1 MANRRMFS
9 LDVIDTDKF
18 MDMPLSAQAL
28 YFHLGLRADDDGFVA
43 SPKKI
48 MKIVDCKQDDMKVLI
63 AKGYVIP
70 FESGLIVIR
79 HWKMHNYIQTDRY
92 RKTKHVVERER
103 LELVNN
109 VYKLDTESVQ
119 DVLGTEA
126 QYSLAKDRIRD
137 RVNIELN
144 NTISSEP
151 EAAPSPQSGICIPL
165 NDKSVY
171 DVPLDKIDIWKTTY
185 PAVDVEQ
192 ELRKMVAWS
201 HSNPTKRKT
210 RRGVD
215 RFINSWLAREQDR
228 GGSRT
233 TKQQEPTQTDEEF
246 YAPYR
251 EMYKNLKPSPD
262 DPFQEGGSRWRKNR
276 VAPVQQN

>member
-1 MANRRMFS
+1 MANKRMFS
-9 LDVIDTDKF
+9 LDVVDTDKF

-48 MKIVDCKQDDMKVLI
+48 IKIVDCKQDDLKVLV
-63 AKGYVIP
+63 AKGFVIP
-70 FESGLIVIR
+70 FETGIIVIR
-79 HWKMHNYIQTDRY
+79 HWKMQNRIQSDRY
-92 RKTKHVVERER
+92 KPTKYVSERSR
-103 LELVNN
+103 LEVINS

-119 DVLGTEA
+119 DVLGMDT
-126 QYSLAKDRIRD
+126 QYSIDKYSIDKSSI
-137 RVNIELN
+137 

-185 PAVDVEQ
+185 PTVDVEQ

-201 HSNPTKRKT
+201 HSNPAKRKT

-262 DPFQEGGSRWRKNR
+262 DPFQ
-276 VAPVQQN
+276 

>member
-1 MANRRMFS
+1 MANKRMFS

-43 SPKKI
+43 SPRKI
-48 MKIVDCKQDDMKVLI
+48 MKIVDCKQDDLKVLI
-63 AKGYVIP
+63 AKGFVIP
-70 FESGLIVIR
+70 FETGIIVIR
-79 HWKMHNYIQTDRY
+79 HWKVHNRIQSDRY
-92 RKTKHVVERER
+92 KPTKYVSERSR
-103 LELVNN
+103 LEVVNN

-119 DVLGTEA
+119 DVLGMET
-126 QYSLAKDRIRD
+126 QVRLGKDSID
-137 RVNIELN
+137 KISI

-165 NDKSVY
+165 NDNSVY

-201 HSNPTKRKT
+201 HSNPARRKT

-233 TKQQEPTQTDEEF
+233 TREKELAQTDEEY

-251 EMYKNLKPSPD
+251 EMYANMKTTTD
-262 DPFQEGGSRWRKNR
+262 GPFQ
-276 VAPVQQN
+276 

>member
-1 MANRRMFS
+1 MANKRMFS

-43 SPKKI
+43 SPRKI
-48 MKIVDCKQDDMKVLI
+48 MKIVDCKQDDLKVLI
-63 AKGYVIP
+63 AKGFVIP
-70 FESGLIVIR
+70 FETGIIVIR
-79 HWKMHNYIQTDRY
+79 HWKVHNRIQSDRY
-92 RKTKHVVERER
+92 KPTKYVSERSR
-103 LELVNN
+103 LEVVNN

-119 DVLGTEA
+119 DVLGMET
-126 QYSLAKDRIRD
+126 QVRLGKDSID
-137 RVNIELN
+137 KISI

-233 TKQQEPTQTDEEF
+233 TKQQESTQTDEEF

-251 EMYKNLKPSPD
+251 EMYANMKTTTD
-262 DPFQEGGSRWRKNR
+262 GPFQ
-276 VAPVQQN
+276 

>member
-1 MANRRMFS
+1 MAGNEGNANKCFLVYYDNEVIVCRLPDEEAGRLFKSLFPYGKESIKPNFEDNPALAMAFDILSMAIDRGKEKYAERCEKNRKNISKRWNTE
-9 LDVIDTDKF
+9 DT
-18 MDMPLSAQAL
+18 
-28 YFHLGLRADDDGFVA
+28 
-43 SPKKI
+43 
-48 MKIVDCKQDDMKVLI
+48 
-63 AKGYVIP
+63 
-70 FESGLIVIR
+70 
-79 HWKMHNYIQTDRY
+79 T
-92 RKTKHVVERER
+92 
-103 LELVNN
+103 
-109 VYKLDTESVQ
+109 VY
-119 DVLGTEA
+119 
-126 QYSLAKDRIRD
+126 DRIQSNTKDTTVYD
-137 RVNIELN
+137 RVPYKEKYKEKEKYKNKKKDI

-165 NDKSVY
+165 NDNSVY

-201 HSNPTKRKT
+201 HSNPARRKT

-233 TKQQEPTQTDEEF
+233 TREKEPAQTDEEY

-251 EMYKNLKPSPD
+251 EMYANMKTTTD
-262 DPFQEGGSRWRKNR
+262 GPFQ
-276 VAPVQQN
+276 

>member
-1 MANRRMFS
+1 MANKRMFS

-43 SPKKI
+43 SPRKI
-48 MKIVDCKQDDMKVLI
+48 MKIVDCKQDDLKVLI
-63 AKGYVIP
+63 AKGFVIP
-70 FESGLIVIR
+70 FETGIIVIR
-79 HWKMHNYIQTDRY
+79 HWKVHNRIQSDRY
-92 RKTKHVVERER
+92 KPTKYVSERSR
-103 LELVNN
+103 LEVVNN

-119 DVLGTEA
+119 DVLGMET
-126 QYSLAKDRIRD
+126 QVRLGKDSID
-137 RVNIELN
+137 KISI

-165 NDKSVY
+165 NDNSVY

-233 TKQQEPTQTDEEF
+233 TKQQEPTQTDEEY

-251 EMYKNLKPSPD
+251 EMYANMKTTTD
-262 DPFQEGGSRWRKNR
+262 GPFQ
-276 VAPVQQN
+276 

>member
-92 RKTKHVVERER
+92 RKTKHVAERER
-103 LELVNN
+103 LELANN
-109 VYKLDTESVQ
+109 VYKLDTERVQ

-126 QYSLAKDRIRD
+126 QYSLAKDIIRD

-151 EAAPSPQSGICIPL
+151 EATPSPQSGICIPL

-262 DPFQEGGSRWRKNR
+262 DPFQ
-276 VAPVQQN
+276 

>member
-1 MANRRMFS
+1 MANKRMFS

-43 SPKKI
+43 SPRKI
-48 MKIVDCKQDDMKVLI
+48 MKIVDCKQDDLKVLI
-63 AKGYVIP
+63 AKGFVIP
-70 FESGLIVIR
+70 FETGIIVIR
-79 HWKMHNYIQTDRY
+79 HWKVHNRIQSDRY
-92 RKTKHVVERER
+92 KPTKYVSERSR
-103 LELVNN
+103 LEVVNN

-119 DVLGTEA
+119 DVLGMET
-126 QYSLAKDRIRD
+126 QVRLGKDSID
-137 RVNIELN
+137 KISI

-262 DPFQEGGSRWRKNR
+262 DPFQ
-276 VAPVQQN
+276 

>member
-92 RKTKHVVERER
+92 RKTKHEAERER

-109 VYKLDTESVQ
+109 VYKLDTERVQ

-126 QYSLAKDRIRD
+126 QYSLAKDIIRD

-151 EAAPSPQSGICIPL
+151 EATPSPQSGICIPL

-262 DPFQEGGSRWRKNR
+262 DPFQ
-276 VAPVQQN
+276 

>member
-1 MANRRMFS
+1 MANKRMFS

-43 SPKKI
+43 SPRKI
-48 MKIVDCKQDDMKVLI
+48 MKIVDCKQDDLKVLI
-63 AKGYVIP
+63 AKGFVIP
-70 FESGLIVIR
+70 FETGIIVIR
-79 HWKMHNYIQTDRY
+79 HWKVHNRIQSDRY
-92 RKTKHVVERER
+92 KPTKYVSERSR
-103 LELVNN
+103 LEVVNN

-119 DVLGTEA
+119 DVLGMET
-126 QYSLAKDRIRD
+126 QVRLGKDSID
-137 RVNIELN
+137 KISI

-165 NDKSVY
+165 NDNSVY

-262 DPFQEGGSRWRKNR
+262 DPFQ
-276 VAPVQQN
+276 

>member
-126 QYSLAKDRIRD
+126 QYSLAKDIIRD
-137 RVNIELN
+137 RAHIELN

-262 DPFQEGGSRWRKNR
+262 DPFQ
-276 VAPVQQN
+276 

>member
-48 MKIVDCKQDDMKVLI
+48 MKIVDCKQDDLKVLI
-63 AKGYVIP
+63 AKGFVIP
-70 FESGLIVIR
+70 FESGVVVIR
-79 HWKMHNYIQTDRY
+79 HWKIQNRIQPDRY
-92 RKTKHVVERER
+92 RKTKYVSERSKLDVVD
-103 LELVNN
+103 N
-109 VYKLDTESVQ
+109 VYKLDTEIIQ
-119 DVLGTEA
+119 DVIETEP
-126 QYSLAKDRIRD
+126 QYSIDKYSIDKCSI
-137 RVNIELN
+137 
-144 NTISSEP
+144 NTICSEP
-151 EAAPSPQSGICIPL
+151 ETAPSQQSGICIPL
-165 NDKSVY
+165 NDKSSY
-171 DVPLDKIDIWKTTY
+171 DVPLDKIALWRDTY

-228 GGSRT
+228 GGSRISE
-233 TKQQEPTQTDEEF
+233 QQEATRADEEY

-251 EMYKNLKPSPD
+251 EMYANMKTTTD
-262 DPFQEGGSRWRKNR
+262 GPFQ
-276 VAPVQQN
+276 

>member
-1 MANRRMFS
+1 MANSEGNANKCFLVYYDNEVIVCRLPDEEAGRLFKS
-9 LDVIDTDKF
+9 LFPYGKESIKPNFEDNPALAMAFDILSMAIDRGKEKY
-18 MDMPLSAQAL
+18 AE
-28 YFHLGLRADDDGFVA
+28 RCE
-43 SPKKI
+43 K
-48 MKIVDCKQDDMKVLI
+48 
-63 AKGYVIP
+63 
-70 FESGLIVIR
+70 
-79 HWKMHNYIQTDRY
+79 N
-92 RKTKHVVERER
+92 RKNISKRWNTEDTT
-103 LELVNN
+103 
-109 VYKLDTESVQ
+109 VY
-119 DVLGTEA
+119 
-126 QYSLAKDRIRD
+126 DRIQSNTKDTTVYD
-137 RVNIELN
+137 RVPYKEKYKNKKKDKDI

-151 EAAPSPQSGICIPL
+151 ETAPSPQSGICIPL

-171 DVPLDKIDIWKTTY
+171 DVPLDKIDIWKETY

-233 TKQQEPTQTDEEF
+233 TRQQEPAQTDEEY

-251 EMYKNLKPSPD
+251 EMYANMKTTTD
-262 DPFQEGGSRWRKNR
+262 GPFQ
-276 VAPVQQN
+276 

>member
-1 MANRRMFS
+1 MANKRMFS

-43 SPKKI
+43 SPRKI
-48 MKIVDCKQDDMKVLI
+48 MKIVDCKQDDLKVLI
-63 AKGYVIP
+63 AKGFVIP
-70 FESGLIVIR
+70 FETGIIVIR
-79 HWKMHNYIQTDRY
+79 HWKVHNRIQSDRY
-92 RKTKHVVERER
+92 KPTKYVSERSR
-103 LELVNN
+103 LEVVNN

-119 DVLGTEA
+119 DVLGMET
-126 QYSLAKDRIRD
+126 QVRLGKDSID
-137 RVNIELN
+137 KISI

-151 EAAPSPQSGICIPL
+151 EVAPSPQSGICIPL

-201 HSNPTKRKT
+201 HSNPTRRKT
-210 RRGVD
+210 RRGVN

-233 TKQQEPTQTDEEF
+233 TREKEPIQTDEEY

-251 EMYKNLKPSPD
+251 EMYANMKTTTD
-262 DPFQEGGSRWRKNR
+262 GPFQ
-276 VAPVQQN
+276 

>member
-9 LDVIDTDKF
+9 LDVVDTDKF
-18 MDMPLSAQAL
+18 LDMPLSAQAL

-48 MKIVDCKQDDMKVLI
+48 VKVVDCKQDDLKVLI
-63 AKGYVIP
+63 AKGFVIP
-70 FESGLIVIR
+70 FETGVIVIR
-79 HWKMHNYIQTDRY
+79 HWKMQNRIQADRY
-92 RKTKHVVERER
+92 KPTKYIAERNR
-103 LELVNN
+103 LEVVNS
-109 VYKLDTESVQ
+109 VYKLDTEREQ
-119 DVLGTEA
+119 DVLEMDT
-126 QYSLAKDRIRD
+126 QYSIGKYSIDKSSI
-137 RVNIELN
+137 

-151 EAAPSPQSGICIPL
+151 ETAPSQQSGICIPL
-165 NDKSVY
+165 NDNSTY
-171 DVPLDKIDIWKTTY
+171 DVPLDKIDIWKNTY

-233 TKQQEPTQTDEEF
+233 QKQEPERTDAEYYE
-246 YAPYR
+246 PYR
-251 EMYKNLKPSPD
+251 KMYANMKTTTD
-262 DPFQEGGSRWRKNR
+262 GPFQ
-276 VAPVQQN
+276 

>member
-1 MANRRMFS
+1 MANKRMFS

-43 SPKKI
+43 SPRKI
-48 MKIVDCKQDDMKVLI
+48 MKIVDCKQDDLKVLI
-63 AKGYVIP
+63 AKGFVIP
-70 FESGLIVIR
+70 FETGIIVIR
-79 HWKMHNYIQTDRY
+79 HWKVHNRIQSDRY
-92 RKTKHVVERER
+92 KPTKYVSERSR
-103 LELVNN
+103 LEVVNN

-119 DVLGTEA
+119 DVLGMET
-126 QYSLAKDRIRD
+126 QVRLGKDSID
-137 RVNIELN
+137 KISI
-144 NTISSEP
+144 NTISSES

-165 NDKSVY
+165 NDNSVY
-171 DVPLDKIDIWKTTY
+171 DVPLDKIALWKETY

-233 TKQQEPTQTDEEF
+233 TRQQEPAQTDEEY

-251 EMYKNLKPSPD
+251 EMYANMKTTTD
-262 DPFQEGGSRWRKNR
+262 GPFQ
-276 VAPVQQN
+276 

>member
-48 MKIVDCKQDDMKVLI
+48 MKIVDFKQDDMKVLI

-92 RKTKHVVERER
+92 RKTKHVAERER

-109 VYKLDTESVQ
+109 VYKLDTERVQ

-126 QYSLAKDRIRD
+126 QYSLAKDIIRD

-151 EAAPSPQSGICIPL
+151 EATPSPQSGICIPL

-262 DPFQEGGSRWRKNR
+262 DPFQ
-276 VAPVQQN
+276 